1 MIRALAIMLLLT
13 LSSVSVRAGD
23 DDKDKDKDKVK
34 PKPVSLPEPSAVP
47 EFLVCLAGI
56 GYIAYRQR
64 VKSQSTEPGKA
75 F

>member
-23 DDKDKDKDKVK
+23 DDKDKDK

>member
-23 DDKDKDKDKVK
+23 DEDKVK

-64 VKSQSTEPGKA
+64 VKSPSTEPGKA

>member
-1 MIRALAIMLLLT
+1 MLLFT
-13 LSSVSVRAGD
+13 LSSVSVWAAYNID
-23 DDKDKDKDKVK
+23 K

-64 VKSQSTEPGKA
+64 VKSPSTEPGKA

>member
-13 LSSVSVRAGD
+13 VSSVSVRAGD
-23 DDKDKDKDKVK
+23 DNKDKVK

-64 VKSQSTEPGKA
+64 VKSPSTEPGKA

>member
-1 MIRALAIMLLLT
+1 MLLLT
-13 LSSVSVRAGD
+13 LSSVSVWAAYS
-23 DDKDKDKDKVK
+23 KDKPAV
-34 PKPVSLPEPSAVP
+34 VSLPEPSAVP

>member
-23 DDKDKDKDKVK
+23 DKDKDKVK

-64 VKSQSTEPGKA
+64 VKSPSTEPGKA

>member
-1 MIRALAIMLLLT
+1 MIKALAVILLLT
-13 LSSVSVRAGD
+13 LASVGVRAGD
-23 DDKDKDKDKVK
+23 DNKDKDKDK
-34 PKPVSLPEPSAVP
+34 PKVVSLPEPSAVP

-64 VKSQSTEPGKA
+64 VKSPSTEPGKA